1 MEPETQEQRIYRE
14 AELKAIMEPLG
25 LAVDGSIVTV
35 TLTGLSIDAS
45 ALDHKHI
52 VSGLIH
58 MAHKQGV
65 IDGKDQIAAEINHL
79 FGRS

>member
-1 MEPETQEQRIYRE
+1 MDTETQEQRLTRE
-14 AELKAIMEPLG
+14 AELKQLLEPLG
-25 LAVDGSIVTV
+25 LQVEGSIVTV
-35 TLTGLSIDAS
+35 RLTGLSIDAS

-65 IDGKDQIAAEINHL
+65 IDGKNQIAAEITHL
-79 FGRS
+79 FGES